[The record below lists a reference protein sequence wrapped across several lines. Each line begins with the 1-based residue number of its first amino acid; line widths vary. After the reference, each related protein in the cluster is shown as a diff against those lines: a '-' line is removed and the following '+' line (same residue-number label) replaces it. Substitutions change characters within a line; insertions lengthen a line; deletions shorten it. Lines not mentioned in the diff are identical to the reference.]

1 MHEHLW
7 GKQQGLNER
16 YPLIAHLLDT
26 AGFAQVLWDH
36 WLRTGLKDIIANDLG
51 PNARNYVAAA
61 AGLHDVGKAN
71 PVFQGQLNQ
80 PSGTPWIDQMRQKLA
95 DEGLELPTSA
105 VQNTALRSHALAS
118 AAHLTTTAGRGGR
131 PGLAG
136 RDTINGDWL
145 AASALGH
152 HGHFDL
158 PAPSTM
164 QTLRTSGASTW
175 APVRDDMTDAVLRA
189 VRLTPGQKWP
199 DATPISTILIS
210 GLVILADRLAS
221 HYATVVF
228 TGQNQ
233 MKSGTLD
240 TARGADWLYTRY
252 PSFLKVL
259 EERLGIYQPLND
271 LGTQVLEGHQARGV
285 QKEVSGS
292 GDGLWLVMAPTGA
305 GKTEAAMLRHGTRS
319 ERLIFCLPTMATT
332 NAMANRVAKM
342 FAATP
347 NVAALE
353 HSMRDLFD
361 VRELGR
367 DDAGGCGGFIPSDFL
382 SHGSNRL
389 LGPVSVGTIDQV
401 LLGSLRNKFTHL
413 RLLSTANAHI
423 VIDEAHLMDQ
433 YQTQLAAN
441 LFQWWGATGT
451 RVTVLTATLPTW
463 QRDKLKKAYD
473 YSWAGKTP
481 VSFPSHE
488 TISATCE
495 VEASRYL
502 IEITKAR
509 VAEPEGEHIRWVTE
523 MRAQFPDSR
532 LGVVVNTVKRAQGVA
547 ATLRANGEDVI
558 LLHSRMTAKHRNRAA
573 ATLERKAGKNRRG
586 KRFVVVGTQVI
597 EASLDID
604 LDALSTD
611 LAPAPSIIQRAGRVW
626 RHYDPMS
633 RSRRA
638 PGLRNLS
645 VHIVEGVV
653 GGSALPYFAT
663 ELERVA
669 GHLLDRN
676 YLVMPD
682 DSQAFIEASAFD
694 IAKATAAESVER
706 SDRRRHLTEAKNVT
720 VDIDFLVQGSAS
732 YSELNKMTS
741 NDDREAFTR
750 LVTPPTATLLI
761 MAPARAGVP
770 GSWTKSLKD
779 LEGISDRQL
788 AASAMEGTVPVNG
801 AIAAYAIE
809 LGVAFDPAA
818 QVLRRVIPV
827 RVDEGRLRYDK
838 VNGLHLLAKDQV

>member
-1 MHEHLW
+1 MHEYLW

-36 WLRTGLKDIIANDLG
+36 WLRDGLKDIITNDLG

-80 PSGTPWIDQMRQKLA
+80 EASTPWIDEMRQRIT

-105 VQNTALRSHALAS
+105 EHNKAMRSHAQAS
-118 AAHLTTTAGRGGR
+118 AAHLTNTAGRSGR
-131 PGLAG
+131 QGLAG
-136 RDTINGDWL
+136 RDIINGDWL
-145 AASALGH
+145 AATALGH

-158 PAPSTM
+158 PIDTAM
-164 QTLRTSGASTW
+164 KVLRTSGAATW
-175 APVRDDMTDAVLRA
+175 APIRDDITDAVLRA

-221 HYATVVF
+221 HYTTVIF
-228 TGQNQ
+228 RGQHL

-240 TARGADWLYTRY
+240 TTRGADWLHARY

-259 EERLGIYQPLND
+259 EDRLGIYQPLAD
-271 LGTQVLEGHQARGV
+271 VSSQVLDGHEPRGV

-292 GDGLWLVMAPTGA
+292 GDGLWMVMAPTGA
-305 GKTEAAMLRHGTRS
+305 GKTEAAMLRHGTSR

-342 FAATP
+342 FRATP

-361 VRELGR
+361 VRELGK
-367 DDAGGCGGFIPSDFL
+367 DEGGCGGFIPSDFL
-382 SHGSNRL
+382 SQGSNRL

-413 RLLSTANAHI
+413 RLLSSANAHI

-473 YSWAGKTP
+473 FSWSGHTP

-488 TISATCE
+488 TISTTGV

-509 VAEPEGEHIRWVTE
+509 VAEPEGEHVRWVTE
-523 MRAQFPDSR
+523 MRSQFPDSR

-547 ATLRANGEDVI
+547 ASLRANGEDVI
-558 LLHSRMTAKHRNRAA
+558 LLHSRMTAKHRNRQAA
-573 ATLERKAGKNRRG
+573 LLERKAGKNKRG

-626 RHYDPMS
+626 RHYDPMA

-645 VHIVEGVV
+645 VHIVEGFV

-669 GHLLDRN
+669 EHLLGRN

-694 IAKATAAESVER
+694 IAKATTAESAER
-706 SDRRRHLTEAKNVT
+706 YDRRRHLTEAKNVT
-720 VDIDFLVQGSAS
+720 VDIDFLVQKTAS
-732 YSELNKMTS
+732 YTELNRMTS

-770 GSWTKSLKD
+770 GSWTRSVKD
-779 LEGISDRQL
+779 LATISDRSL
-788 AASAMEGTVPVNG
+788 AAAAMEGTVPVNG
-801 AIAAYAIE
+801 AIAAYAIG

-818 QVLRRVIPV
+818 PVLRRVIPV

-838 VNGLHLLAKDQV
+838 VNGLYLLAEADA